1 MTAKIIDGNAVARS
15 IRDEC
20 RQRVQ
25 RIVAQSGVPP
35 GLAVILVGSDPA
47 SRIYVKNKIRAC
59 IDVGIR
65 SFRFDY
71 PADVK
76 QDEVVAKIAELNED
90 PAVHGILVQLPL
102 PASFDMARILR
113 TISAD
118 KDVDGFHL
126 YNVGGLVV
134 GGTVFPPCTP
144 YGVLK
149 LLQHENISL
158 EGKNV
163 VVVGASN
170 IVGKPMALML
180 MQHEATVCICHAKTR
195 DLAQFTL
202 LADVLVVAAGYPN
215 LILPQ
220 MVRTGAVVID
230 VGINRLADG
239 RLVGDVDFAG
249 VAAKASY
256 ITPVPGGV
264 GPMTVSMLLINTVTS
279 CERWLR
285 HLSIPVAKEGSP
297 RQPPAANGTGPRI
310 ADLRRPPSQSGNNA
324 WPPTSSQS
332 IRVRPRPGPFFLAPT
347 PRSRPSRNRNSRST
361 FRPMARSSMSPTI
374 CGPRPWQPAATRF
387 TRQAPRPAISLPSA
401 SPISVRRHY
410 CGTAPAGG
418 PSTAPSSGRTGAPPI
433 CARGSNRPA
442 MRPR

>member
-1 MTAKIIDGNAVARS
+1 MTAKIIDGNAVART
-15 IRDEC
+15 IRDDC

-25 RIVAQSGVPP
+25 RIVAQSGTPP

-47 SRIYVKNKIRAC
+47 SKIYVKNKIRAC
-59 IDVGIR
+59 ADVGIR

-76 QDEVVAKIAELNED
+76 QDAVVAKIAELNED

-149 LLQHENISL
+149 LLEHENISL

-249 VAAKASY
+249 VAPKASY

-285 HLSIPVAKEGSP
+285 HLSIPVTKQRLAS
-297 RQPPAANGTGPRI
+297 QAADT
-310 ADLRRPPSQSGNNA
+310 
-324 WPPTSSQS
+324 
-332 IRVRPRPGPFFLAPT
+332 
-347 PRSRPSRNRNSRST
+347 
-361 FRPMARSSMSPTI
+361 
-374 CGPRPWQPAATRF
+374 
-387 TRQAPRPAISLPSA
+387 
-401 SPISVRRHY
+401 
-410 CGTAPAGG
+410 
-418 PSTAPSSGRTGAPPI
+418 
-433 CARGSNRPA
+433 
-442 MRPR
+442 